1 MENNNTHTTPT
12 NGAEQQVAT
21 PKTYTHEEVEKM
33 IQAEADRRVN
43 QAYQKWEKDSQKKL
57 TEAEK
62 LAKMSEDEKKAYQ
75 LTQKEQEIAAKER
88 EFILKENKLTASS
101 LLNEKGLPTDLL
113 DFVVSETAEDT
124 MARINKL
131 EQAFKNAVAAQ
142 VKTVI
147 GGNSPK
153 ASVATPTGITP
164 EKFATMNYKER
175 LELLKSNP
183 ELYKRLTTK

>member
-1 MENNNTHTTPT
+1 MENNNTNTANAAPET
-12 NGAEQQVAT
+12 AT

-62 LAKMSEDEKKAYQ
+62 LARMSEDEKKAYQ

-88 EFILKENKLTASS
+88 EFTLKENKLTASS

-113 DFVVSETAEDT
+113 DFVVSETAENT

-131 EQAFKNAVAAQ
+131 DQAFKNAVAAQ

-153 ASVATPTGITP
+153 ARRSTAH
-164 EKFATMNYKER
+164 R
-175 LELLKSNP
+175 LNGRSQSLA
-183 ELYKRLTTK
+183 